1 MNRSKYTDADIM
13 AENQARNELAYQKIK
28 EYIIS
33 KQNRFIGACGYN
45 LKRIIAQSKPHGNQY
60 LDKPNSYIVQYLTI
74 PTQTLKGLA
83 GWYIHS
89 TRQGHAKRIPIKPI
103 IERLIQEGIINP
115 LKYSANAHR
124 AVCYALRIA
133 SISKLKDRVSEVQGK
148 SKKGE
153 LQTKQQPKERY
164 KLSGLQY
171 DKLRKSLIS
180 CYANKKLTYED
191 VMSFASRFGMKLN
204 LTYESIERNEVVYK
218 QWLDAIEKLG
228 Y

>member
-13 AENQARNELAYQKIK
+13 AENQARNELAYHKIK

-45 LKRIIAQSKPHGNQY
+45 LKRIIAQSKPNGNQY
-60 LDKPNSYIVQYLTI
+60 LDKPNSNIVKYLTI

-103 IERLIQEGIINP
+103 IDRLTQEGIINP

-124 AVCYALRIA
+124 AVCYALNVE
-133 SISKLKDRVSEVQGK
+133 SISKLRDRIKGIQHSEAEK
-148 SKKGE
+148 MPM
-153 LQTKQQPKERY
+153 KQEQKHKRE
-164 KLSGLQY
+164 LSGKEYTALKQA
-171 DKLRKSLIS
+171 LIS
-180 CYANKKLTYED
+180 CYEENKLAYED
-191 VMSFASRFGMKLN
+191 VMSFADRLGITLVLSYR
-204 LTYESIERNEVVYK
+204 SVIRNEELYQK
-218 QWLDAIEKLG
+218 WLSSLESWGL
-228 Y
+228 